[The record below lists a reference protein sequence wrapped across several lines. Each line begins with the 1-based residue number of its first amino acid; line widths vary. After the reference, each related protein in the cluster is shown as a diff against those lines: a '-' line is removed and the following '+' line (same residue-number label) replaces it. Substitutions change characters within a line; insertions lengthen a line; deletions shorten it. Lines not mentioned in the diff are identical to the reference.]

1 MNNASP
7 ITTEATYIVSL
18 LNFAQNQQEA
28 LNDARIIAHISKGEG
43 LTPEEATV
51 RSLAEK
57 VAQLTKNVQNRLKS
71 SSPAVLAKVAAI
83 SAFQVVT
90 VVRPA

>member
-18 LNFAQNQQEA
+18 LKFAQNKQEF

-43 LTPEEATV
+43 LTPEEAKV
-51 RSLAEK
+51 RSLAEE
-57 VAQLTKNVQNRLKS
+57 VAQLTKNVQNRLNS

-83 SAFQVVT
+83 SAFHVVK
-90 VVRPA
+90 PA

>member
-7 ITTEATYIVSL
+7 ITTEAIYIVSL
-18 LNFAQNQQEA
+18 LNFAQNQQKV

-43 LTPEEATV
+43 LFPEEEKV
-51 RSLAEK
+51 LSLAEE
-57 VAQLTKNVQNRLKS
+57 VAKLTKNVQHRLNS

-83 SAFQVVT
+83 SAFHVVK
-90 VVRPA
+90 PE